1 MNTIV
6 LCIES
11 LQAKLERHRKDD
23 LKELPTRT
31 IFTDV
36 LLQALGW
43 DVRDP
48 DEVELECPTIDG
60 KSVDYALKIDRKPV
74 LFLEA
79 KPLNDPLTDVKSI
92 TQVVGYAANAGVE
105 WCVLTNGVTYK
116 VYHSTE
122 KAEAPDKLL
131 FEVSLDTKEN
141 KGMSVRQIAERF
153 SRFSRDAMG
162 KGVLDEIGKETFT
175 MGKIRKALDKM
186 FAEPPNA
193 FVRLVRSTIGDDTI
207 KPAQVK
213 KALNRLWTRTSEVE
227 ITSIST
233 PSVLTASTETMKQ
246 IGAGA
251 KAWITRKA
259 NLAKRGKESSDKR
272 VQPPDSIAGVDTIV
286 VPAQEDGF
294 QETFLGENRWY
305 AIRMHERMIPRI
317 KYIAAYRVA
326 PISAVTHWA
335 PVNNIV
341 PWEDTGKFVVNFTEP
356 AKEINHINLVPKS
369 RVKAPQAPRYTSF
382 SRLQQAKTLD
392 ELF

>member
-60 KSVDYALKIDRKPV
+60 KSVDYALKINRKPV
-74 LFLEA
+74 LFVEA

-105 WCVLTNGVTYK
+105 WCILTNGVTYK

-122 KAEAPDKLL
+122 KAEAPEKLL
-131 FEVSLDTKEN
+131 FEVSLDVKEN
-141 KGMSVRQIAERF
+141 KGMSVQQVAERF
-153 SRFSRDAMG
+153 SRFSRDAMT
-162 KGVLDEIGKETFT
+162 KGVLDEIGRETFT

-213 KALNRLWTRTSEVE
+213 KALSRFWARTSEVE

-233 PSVLTASTETMKQ
+233 PSVLTATTET
-246 IGAGA
+246 I
-251 KAWITRKA
+251 
-259 NLAKRGKESSDKR
+259 
-272 VQPPDSIAGVDTIV
+272 QPRDVDTIV
-286 VPAQEDGF
+286 VPAQEEGF
-294 QETFLGENRWY
+294 QEVFLRENRWY
-305 AIRMHERMIPRI
+305 AIRMHESMIPQI
-317 KYIAAYRVA
+317 KYIAVYRVA

-341 PWEDTGKFVVNFTEP
+341 PWQDTGKFVVNFTEP
-356 AKEINHINLVPKS
+356 AKEIEHINLVPKS

-392 ELF
+392 DLF